1 MELGVVMGRNK
12 HPLAPCKPR
21 QAHSLH
27 TAMERHKWEESVSW
41 GQLSA
46 REPSGGGG
54 KCLLAVGR
62 RVRQTRDR
70 DTATAPACSSLAHE
84 CCVSGPS
91 RGLAVFRMVEFDQ
104 TILHHREPACS
115 SHCFENNGCQ
125 QFKRV
130 AVSHSRVG
138 QVGNFTG
145 SESKEG
151 SSPSRTTLY
160 RAQMI
165 LTWLLLACTPNAAS
179 YRARMARSG
188 QTLATAFHVMACGD
202 DGCRL
207 SRGGQ
212 PKAT

>member
-1 MELGVVMGRNK
+1 MAGHAWPHKRVLGVGYRFVLRASNVMHLGFVLMCPRASSPCNFRIAQMELGVVMGRNK

-84 CCVSGPS
+84 CCVRALQRS
-91 RGLAVFRMVEFDQ
+91 
-104 TILHHREPACS
+104 CS
-115 SHCFENNGCQ
+115 ISNG
-125 QFKRV
+125 RV
-130 AVSHSRVG
+130 
-138 QVGNFTG
+138 
-145 SESKEG
+145 
-151 SSPSRTTLY
+151 
-160 RAQMI
+160 
-165 LTWLLLACTPNAAS
+165 
-179 YRARMARSG
+179 
-188 QTLATAFHVMACGD
+188 
-202 DGCRL
+202 
-207 SRGGQ
+207 
-212 PKAT
+212 